1 LVRFNDTRD
10 FRILAIMVC
19 ILELE
24 LGIAK
29 AFVFGIVIG
38 MALWPL
44 VCSIAIYPVHYFEK
58 LFCWFYTDVLR
69 VMHGLRSI
77 PLQSWCGAIPRERAR
92 RQGSVWSVSFLHIT
106 TSPLLPDVNRHLP
119 LKAIRLCATINARNH
134 IQLYSRSVHH
144 CTCLASS
151 HLTPNVPATLL
162 NVCRHFVRSLYASV
176 LCRPQV

>member
-77 PLQSWCGAIPRERAR
+77 PLQSWCGAIPRERAKTGFGLVSVISPHHDLTTATR
-92 RQGSVWSVSFLHIT
+92 CQSTFASQSDRTMCHNQRQKSYPIVFS
-106 TSPLLPDVNRHLP
+106 
-119 LKAIRLCATINARNH
+119 
-134 IQLYSRSVHH
+134 
-144 CTCLASS
+144 
-151 HLTPNVPATLL
+151 
-162 NVCRHFVRSLYASV
+162 
-176 LCRPQV
+176 